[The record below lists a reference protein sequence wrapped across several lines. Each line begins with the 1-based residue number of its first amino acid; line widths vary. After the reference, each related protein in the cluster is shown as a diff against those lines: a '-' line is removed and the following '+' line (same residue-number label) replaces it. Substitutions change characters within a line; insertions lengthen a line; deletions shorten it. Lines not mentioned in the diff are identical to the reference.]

1 MLMKKG
7 LSRCRTCGECSTER
21 LMSLFGSSFPPSS
34 SSSSLD
40 VAAAVTLA
48 RLELYESLVHRLQD
62 GGVHLLHDVLQLIGV

>member
-1 MLMKKG
+1 MK
-7 LSRCRTCGECSTER
+7 SVWQ
-21 LMSLFGSSFPPSS
+21 LFLPPSS